1 MIRHDK
7 PQEAII
13 PLILR
18 PDASQLCYMKES
30 SQSPIYSLLG
40 TINWIDAHF
49 PHQHNSM
56 RWKISIYFSK
66 IIPEFLKKCINLQNS
81 NKNSMI
87 SFYSNIL
94 CNHNSS
100 LVYNCPTTIKTIYLN
115 SAMNFH
121 FDGNQYVRLIQIHL
135 SVILSDFKLTFIFY
149 SKMYFI
155 VPSFRNGSLLHI
167 VIT

>member
-1 MIRHDK
+1 MGNSIVMIRHDK

-56 RWKISIYFSK
+56 R
-66 IIPEFLKKCINLQNS
+66 
-81 NKNSMI
+81 
-87 SFYSNIL
+87 
-94 CNHNSS
+94 
-100 LVYNCPTTIKTIYLN
+100 
-115 SAMNFH
+115 
-121 FDGNQYVRLIQIHL
+121 
-135 SVILSDFKLTFIFY
+135 
-149 SKMYFI
+149 
-155 VPSFRNGSLLHI
+155 
-167 VIT
+167 